1 MDEIIEAAKQIRE
14 DIDSLPIVQEYY
26 RLKDL
31 YENDKELEELRRES
45 ARLTNEGK
53 EEEKKNLLHIYE
65 NHPLVN
71 NYNIAKEQVQELLL
85 SIKEIID

>member
-31 YENDKELEELRRES
+31 YENDKELEELRREI